1 MRNTNNRI
9 EKLKQKALNDPN
21 SKIYKNY
28 LKKIEEDKKLRERNI
43 KKSMKENTLVEFKR
57 WMRIIGKDNN
67 QTENEWIKEKEE
79 LLEQW
84 KSLEG
89 HREKLEEQKKKKIEN
104 ALKRERAKLGIG
116 EDSDI
121 ELVRSLVDLTKRYI
135 SENEAYLYFKCWSLK
150 DGTKWYKLGVT
161 VDLERREREQNVLPV
176 PSQTLEQ
183 VSFDSQDAAYAAEK
197 AFLQVLEEFKIKDA
211 NNREL
216 MELNPT
222 QVKSII
228 SAMQFYKD
236 KGKDLKNKS
245 SNSSFKTSIKEGS
258 TLSSDEMKSNLEQL
272 QIALKSLNYG
282 EAKITEIINFLSEK
296 IRNADLPKEVAIKK
310 YNLENLLK
318 EAIDIL

>member
-1 MRNTNNRI
+1 MSNQKNRI
-9 EKLKQKALNDPN
+9 EKLKEKARNDPN
-21 SKIYKNY
+21 SKIYRNY
-28 LKKIEEDKKLRERNI
+28 LKKLEEDKKLRERNI
-43 KKSMKENTLVEFKR
+43 KKSMKENTLEEFKR

-67 QTENEWIKEKEE
+67 QTEKEWIKEKEE
-79 LLEQW
+79 LLERW

-89 HREKLEEQKKKKIEN
+89 QRDKVEEQKKKKIEN
-104 ALKRERAKLGIG
+104 ALKKERAKLGIG

-121 ELVRSLVDLTKRYI
+121 ELVRNLVDRTKQYI

-216 MELNPT
+216 MELDPT
-222 QVKSII
+222 QVKSVI
-228 SAMQFYKD
+228 SGMQFFKN
-236 KGKDLKNKS
+236 KELKNKS
-245 SNSSFKTSIKEGS
+245 SNISGKTNNKNDSSVLNNQIK
-258 TLSSDEMKSNLEQL
+258 LNLEQL
-272 QIALKSLNYG
+272 ESTLKSLNY
-282 EAKITEIINFLSEK
+282 EEKRIKETINFLLDNIKNE
-296 IRNADLPKEVAIKK
+296 DLPKQVALKK
-310 YNLENLLK
+310 YNLENLLIK
-318 EAIDIL
+318 AMDYLIQ

>member
-1 MRNTNNRI
+1 M
-9 EKLKQKALNDPN
+9 
-21 SKIYKNY
+21 
-28 LKKIEEDKKLRERNI
+28 
-43 KKSMKENTLVEFKR
+43 
-57 WMRIIGKDNN
+57 
-67 QTENEWIKEKEE
+67 
-79 LLEQW
+79 
-84 KSLEG
+84 
-89 HREKLEEQKKKKIEN
+89 
-104 ALKRERAKLGIG
+104 
-116 EDSDI
+116 
-121 ELVRSLVDLTKRYI
+121 
-135 SENEAYLYFKCWSLK
+135 K

>member
-121 ELVRSLVDLTKRYI
+121 ELVRSLVDLTKQYI
-135 SENEAYLYFKCWSLK
+135 SENEAYLYIKCWSLK